1 MEVPA
6 LTWTSGSALAK
17 TGPAGIFI
25 DFSIIG
31 LTVFCVMA
39 ALGEMLS
46 FAPMARMYYHEK
58 LALLAAACRRLTF
71 R

>member
-1 MEVPA
+1 LERNAPQTLFQV
-6 LTWTSGSALAK
+6 LQGHSDRNSGSALAK

-31 LTVFCVMA
+31 LAVFCVMA

-46 FAPMARMYYHEK
+46 FAPMARM
-58 LALLAAACRRLTF
+58 
-71 R
+71 